1 MEFPRNE
8 EALDDVDV
16 GTRLSRIINDPWEFL
31 KGVRT
36 KDQVDIV
43 SPVKDFPV
51 YLDYLRLYVRVWQK
65 EKRVA
70 VPKSRRMKLSW
81 TTIALYTWDTAFHGG
96 RFNAFVSKKES
107 DSDELVQRASF
118 IMENYNP
125 AILPKEVL
133 PKAKYTE
140 NSLYFPEMDS
150 KIQGFPSG
158 ANQLRQ
164 FTFSG
169 LFFDEMAFWPEGE
182 KAYAAAYPTIEGGG
196 RVTVVS
202 SAAPSFFQRICFDT
216 IDQGREG
223 EFDDV
228 G

>member
-1 MEFPRNE
+1 MEIPRNE
-8 EALDDVDV
+8 APLEELDVEA
-16 GTRLSRIINDPWEFL
+16 RLKRVINDPWAFL
-31 KGVRT
+31 QGVRT
-36 KDQVDIV
+36 KDQVDIAA
-43 SPVKDFPV
+43 PVKDFPI
-51 YLDYLRLYVRVWQK
+51 YLDYLRLYVRVWHK
-65 EKRVA
+65 ERRVA

-81 TTIALYTWDTAFHGG
+81 TTIALYTWDTWLHGG
-96 RFNAFVSKKES
+96 RFNAFVSKKEQ
-107 DSDELVQRASF
+107 DSDELVQRAHF
-118 IMENYNP
+118 ITENYNP
-125 AILPKEVL
+125 NVIPRELLPKV
-133 PKAKYTE
+133 KYTE
-140 NSLYFPEMDS
+140 NCLSVPDLDS

-196 RVTVVS
+196 RCTVVS

-216 IDQGREG
+216 IDQGHAG
-223 EFDDV
+223 EFDNV